1 MISVIDYGAGNLRS
15 VENALRRAGADVR
28 VCSDAGDLDSC
39 EKVIFPGVGAF
50 GDVMANLES
59 AGLDKA
65 IKDAIGEGKPFLG
78 ICLGQQTLFGGS
90 EENPD
95 VKGLEIFKGKCVKF
109 ESKGN
114 GIKVPQIGWN
124 RLEIVKKESKLFQG
138 VKTGSYAYFVHSYYV
153 VPRDREIVSAETEY
167 TKKYA
172 SAVEKGKVFAVQFHP
187 EKSGEA
193 GLRMLKNF
201 VEM

>member
-15 VENALRRAGADVR
+15 VENALRKVGADAKVS
-28 VCSDAGDLDSC
+28 SDAGDLDSC
-39 EKVIFPGVGAF
+39 EKVVFPGVGAF
-50 GDVMANLES
+50 GDVMANLGK
-59 AGLDKA
+59 AGLDRA
-65 IKDAIGEGKPFLG
+65 VKDAIAEGKPFLG

-90 EENPD
+90 EENPGI
-95 VKGLEIFKGKCVKF
+95 KGLEVFRGKCVKF
-109 ESKGN
+109 KPKET

-138 VKTGSYAYFVHSYYV
+138 VRDGSYAYFVHSYYV
-153 VPRDREIVSAETEY
+153 VPQDKGIVSAETDY
-167 TKKYA
+167 GGKYA
-172 SAVEKGKVFAVQFHP
+172 SAVEKDKVYAVQFHP

-193 GLRMLKNF
+193 GLRILKNF